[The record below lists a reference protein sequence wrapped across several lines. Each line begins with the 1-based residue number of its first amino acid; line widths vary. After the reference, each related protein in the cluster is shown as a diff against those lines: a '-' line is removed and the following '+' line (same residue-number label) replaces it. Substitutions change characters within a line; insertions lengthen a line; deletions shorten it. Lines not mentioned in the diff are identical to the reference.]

1 MKYVYH
7 AESRAWHTDH
17 LLLSHRV
24 TERATGAQCVTAGY
38 RQMMEEIQRKSI
50 NCSLMA
56 PPPSP
61 HSRPALKRHGVGGG
75 GEEGLTTLSLGLGSG
90 AAAFTGRSAQR
101 LPAILSPPSRGRWV
115 LLAASSPPPES
126 VPPAQKSIT
135 LAAQVYTGMP

>member
-1 MKYVYH
+1 MCD
-7 AESRAWHTDH
+7 SRLQTDDG
-17 LLLSHRV
+17 RN
-24 TERATGAQCVTAGY
+24 TT
-38 RQMMEEIQRKSI
+38 KI
-50 NCSLMA
+50 NQLQ
-56 PPPSP
+56 PHGPSP
-61 HSRPALKRHGVGGG
+61 ISAQPASFKRHGVGGG